1 MNDGQSAVHIVTCCC
16 NTRLLEELEEAAE
29 SVLAT
34 RQEIVDLDR

>member
-1 MNDGQSAVHIVTCCC
+1 MLCT
-16 NTRLLEELEEAAE
+16 TRLLEELEEAAE

>member
-1 MNDGQSAVHIVTCCC
+1 MCDMMDTN
-16 NTRLLEELEEAAE
+16 RLLEELEEAAE